1 MTTEQL
7 EDTTVRMPALGENVD
22 EGTITRWLKQ
32 PGDRIEAEE
41 PLLEVATDKV
51 DTEIPSPVGGILQ
64 RILADEDDVVTVG
77 AELAVITDS
86 SDGAAAAPT
95 HASPV
100 PPVQA
105 PPAVSAPTAAA
116 VPPVSAPTVPPTPK
130 PEPTPEPTAPPAPR
144 EQSAAAGSVTEKLPR
159 IRRTIAQRMVES
171 LQTSAQLTTVLE
183 VDVTAIA
190 RLRAAHKDD
199 FLARTGLKLSFL
211 PFFAK
216 AAVDALTE
224 HRVLNA
230 SLNPNV
236 TEVTYYD
243 HCHLGMAVDSEK
255 GLMVPVIRDAQNLGI
270 EGLARAIADKA
281 EKVRTGK
288 ITADELSGGTFTLT
302 NTGSRGA
309 LFDTPIINQPQTG
322 ILGVG
327 AVVERLI
334 PTRHDGELRID
345 VRSMAYLSISYD
357 HRIVDGADAARF
369 LTTVKNRLENGFTP
383 NDL

>member
-7 EDTTVRMPALGENVD
+7 EGTTVRMPALGENVD

-95 HASPV
+95 NASPA

-116 VPPVSAPTVPPTPK
+116 APPVSAPTVPPTPK
-130 PEPTPEPTAPPAPR
+130 PEPTPEPTLAPPAQR
-144 EQSAAAGSVTEKLPR
+144 EQAASDDSVTEKLPR

-199 FLARTGLKLSFL
+199 FLARTGL
-211 PFFAK
+211 
-216 AAVDALTE
+216 
-224 HRVLNA
+224 
-230 SLNPNV
+230 
-236 TEVTYYD
+236 
-243 HCHLGMAVDSEK
+243 
-255 GLMVPVIRDAQNLGI
+255 
-270 EGLARAIADKA
+270 
-281 EKVRTGK
+281 
-288 ITADELSGGTFTLT
+288 
-302 NTGSRGA
+302 
-309 LFDTPIINQPQTG
+309 
-322 ILGVG
+322 
-327 AVVERLI
+327 
-334 PTRHDGELRID
+334 
-345 VRSMAYLSISYD
+345 
-357 HRIVDGADAARF
+357 
-369 LTTVKNRLENGFTP
+369 
-383 NDL
+383 